1 MTKSSSEITY
11 IPYEKAYEKG
21 FEDMRH
27 RKPDITKIEKL
38 INFKPRVGIDKILE
52 NIIKYFEK

>member
-1 MTKSSSEITY
+1 MKANFE
-11 IPYEKAYEKG
+11 PYNEKG

-27 RKPDITKIEKL
+27 RQPDITKIESL
-38 INFKPRVGIDKILE
+38 INFKPKVGIDRILE